1 MHKPNNLLESDVR
14 DELDWDF
21 RVDDTRID
29 VKADEGMITLTGAV
43 PTLEEAL
50 LAAGDARS
58 VGGVRDVDN
67 ELNVGLLGE
76 AITDAEIATACADA
90 IDRDKFVPKG
100 SVTASVLN
108 GLVTL
113 TGTVRHHLQR
123 KAAEYAVSRVRGV
136 LGVNDE
142 LELTGDPIPSDVVD
156 RINKAL
162 RRSAIV
168 DDSTIRVSNEG
179 HVIYLDGVT
188 DSWAAKEEAEDAAW
202 WAPGVSEV
210 VNRLMVIV

>member
-1 MHKPNNLLESDVR
+1 MHKPNNLLEADVR

-21 RVDDTRID
+21 RIDEARID
-29 VKADEGMITLTGAV
+29 VKADDGVVTLTGAV
-43 PTLEEAL
+43 PTLEEAF
-50 LAAGDARS
+50 LAADDARS

-76 AITDAEIATACADA
+76 AIADADVATACADA

-100 SVTASVLN
+100 SVTVSVLN
-108 GLVTL
+108 GWVTL

-123 KAAEYAVSRVRGV
+123 KAAEHAVGRVRGV
-136 LGVNDE
+136 LGVNNE
-142 LELTGDPIPSDVVD
+142 LQLSDDPMPSDVVD

-168 DDSTIRVSNEG
+168 NDSAIQVSNEG

-188 DSWAAKEEAEDAAW
+188 DSWAAKQEAEDAAW
-202 WAPGVSEV
+202 SAPGVSDV
-210 VNRLMVIV
+210 VDRLMVTL